1 VRLAYLLTGD
11 QTLAEDLVQDAF
23 VRLAGRLLQLR
34 DPQSVDAYIRRTVVN
49 LAKNHH
55 RHRSVERAYLARARN
70 AAHEAQ
76 PPSDAAAEHA
86 MRHALLGLPARQR
99 TAIVLRFYEDL
110 PEHEIADLLGC
121 RPATVRSLVHRGVAA
136 LRQMPEVPR

>member
-1 VRLAYLLTGD
+1 MAVWGVCSGVGISQRTVSPVAPADSAVSRRLAEAYRSTAPRAVRLAYLLTGD

-76 PPSDAAAEHA
+76 PPSDPAAE
-86 MRHALLGLPARQR
+86 
-99 TAIVLRFYEDL
+99 
-110 PEHEIADLLGC
+110 
-121 RPATVRSLVHRGVAA
+121 
-136 LRQMPEVPR
+136 